1 MRKVALILLAL
12 ALMAGTASADE
23 FDTFWEETE
32 RMVNEFMG
40 IMTEAQ
46 PYLNYPTGITDKER
60 EDIVWDLEVIVNKLQ
75 QIRYDYDMMHVP
87 VGMETA
93 HGLVKSG
100 LGMYADGIMRVGEGI
115 DRKYKQT
122 YNGGIA
128 DVNNAS
134 PIIDQGYLEMEQAYN
149 NR

>member
-1 MRKVALILLAL
+1 MRKVTLVILAFAL
-12 ALMAGTASADE
+12 AAGFAYADE

-32 RMVNEFMG
+32 RMVDEFLV
-40 IMTEAQ
+40 IMAEVQ
-46 PYLNYPTGITDKER
+46 PHLNYPTGITDKER

-75 QIRYDYDMMHVP
+75 QIRYDYDSMHVP

-93 HGLVKSG
+93 HGLIKSG
-100 LGMYADGIMRVGEGI
+100 LGMYADGVMRVGEGI
-115 DRKYKQT
+115 DREYKQT